1 MNSPFPAE
9 ITGEAPSSVPSPL
22 DAIVR
27 DAGSLL
33 FVSGWRALGWIAH
46 HIWESQPSVLWIS
59 LDGCRTLADC
69 TLVLGHTLELA
80 LPGSSAAVAASLSEH
95 GARHMVVD
103 ARTVTPEL
111 ASAFHSMISG
121 LSPKT
126 QWWVAIHEP
135 VSLANHVATNDPV
148 PPIDDDLPAPIEAG
162 VWFPNSPRVRL
173 SLPPQLS
180 SPDAASGCLRPDV
193 IARLRKHPRR
203 SLNAVVDG
211 LILNHQDLF
220 PAATEMTSGPLEP
233 TELFGLR
240 LIAEYATDDN
250 VACLAGASAA
260 RIRLR
265 FGQGTEALN
274 RIDQALARTT
284 RADPAHRALVVWA
297 EAVVQLHLGDPSRA
311 EARFAEATALVQVS
325 RDLSLLATIHRR
337 WGDALT
343 SRGLLKRASA
353 QYRIARGLYRQRGD
367 GEGIAASLRGAG
379 DIAVAAGELLSAE
392 ALYDQAD
399 MNTTTDEEQFNRQL
413 GGIALA
419 ISQRN
424 WTRMHDMLRRA
435 RQIGDPS
442 SLTQANL
449 NRREADA
456 ALRSGDAVSAQPP
469 ALAASKL
476 FTDAGRPIASAAS
489 LRLHADAM
497 AMQGELRHAFTLY
510 GATVQAQSRA
520 GDWTGLE
527 RTIDRLVL
535 LERNAGEEAHAVE
548 LEDIVQELT
557 LLRGRT

>member
-1 MNSPFPAE
+1 VATALS
-9 ITGEAPSSVPSPL
+9 
-22 DAIVR
+22 DR
-27 DAGSLL
+27 SL
-33 FVSGWRALGWIAH
+33 H
-46 HIWESQPSVLWIS
+46 HL
-59 LDGCRTLADC
+59 
-69 TLVLGHTLELA
+69 
-80 LPGSSAAVAASLSEH
+80 
-95 GARHMVVD
+95 VVD
-103 ARTVTPEL
+103 ARTVDPEL
-111 ASAFHSMISG
+111 VGAFHSMVSG
-121 LSPKT
+121 LSHKT
-126 QWWVAIHEP
+126 LWWVAIHEP
-135 VSLANHVATNDPV
+135 ESLANHVATNDPV
-148 PPIDDDLPAPIEAG
+148 PAIDEDLPAPIEAG

-180 SPDAASGCLRPDV
+180 APDAPNGCLRPDV
-193 IARLRKHPRR
+193 IAQLRKHPRR

-220 PAATEMTSGPLEP
+220 PAATEMTLGPLEP

-250 VACLAGASAA
+250 VACLAAASAA

-265 FGQGTEALN
+265 YGQGTEALN

-284 RADPAHRALVVWA
+284 RADPAHRALIVWA
-297 EAVVQLHLGDPSRA
+297 EAVVQLHLGDISRA

-343 SRGLLKRASA
+343 SRSLLTRASK
-353 QYRIARGLYRQRGD
+353 QYRVARGLYRQRGD
-367 GEGIAASLRGAG
+367 GEGISAALRGTA
-379 DIAVAAGELLSAE
+379 DIAVAAGELFSAE
-392 ALYDQAD
+392 ALYDQAE

-413 GGIALA
+413 GGIGLA

-424 WTRMHDMLRRA
+424 WTRANKMLRRA
-435 RQIGDPS
+435 RNIGDPS

-456 ALRSGDAVSAQPP
+456 ALRSGDAVSAQPT
-469 ALAASKL
+469 ALASGKL

-489 LRLHADAM
+489 LRLQADAM

-510 GATVQAQSRA
+510 SATIQAQSRA

-527 RTIDRLVL
+527 RTITRLVV
-535 LERNAGEEAHAVE
+535 LERSAGEESQAVE
-548 LEDIVQELT
+548 LESIVQELS
-557 LLRGRT
+557 LFRGHP

>member
-1 MNSPFPAE
+1 MLN
-9 ITGEAPSSVPSPL
+9 PL
-22 DAIVR
+22 TTIVR
-27 DAGSLL
+27 DPGSLL
-33 FVSGWRALGWIAH
+33 YVSGWRAVGWIAH
-46 HIWESQPSVLWIS
+46 HIWASQPSVLWIR

-69 TLVLGHTLELA
+69 TLVLGHALELA
-80 LPGSSAAVAASLSEH
+80 LPGSSAAVATALSDRSLH
-95 GARHMVVD
+95 HLVVD
-103 ARTVTPEL
+103 ARTVDPEL
-111 ASAFHSMISG
+111 VGAFHSMVSG
-121 LSPKT
+121 LSHKT
-126 QWWVAIHEP
+126 LWWVAIHEP
-135 VSLANHVATNDPV
+135 ESLANHVATNDPV
-148 PPIDDDLPAPIEAG
+148 PAIDEDLPAPIEAG

-180 SPDAASGCLRPDV
+180 APDAPNGCLRPDV
-193 IARLRKHPRR
+193 IAQLRKHPRR

-220 PAATEMTSGPLEP
+220 PAATEMTLGPLEP

-250 VACLAGASAA
+250 VACLAAASAA

-265 FGQGTEALN
+265 YGQGTEALN

-284 RADPAHRALVVWA
+284 RADPAHRALIVWA
-297 EAVVQLHLGDPSRA
+297 EAVVQLHLGDISRA

-343 SRGLLKRASA
+343 SRSLLTRASK
-353 QYRIARGLYRQRGD
+353 QYRVARGLYRQRGD
-367 GEGIAASLRGAG
+367 GEGISAALRGTA
-379 DIAVAAGELLSAE
+379 DIAVAAGELFSAE
-392 ALYDQAD
+392 ALYDQAE

-413 GGIALA
+413 GGIGLA

-424 WTRMHDMLRRA
+424 WTRANKMLRRA
-435 RQIGDPS
+435 RNIGDPS

-456 ALRSGDAVSAQPP
+456 ALRSGDAVSAQPT
-469 ALAASKL
+469 ALASGKL

-489 LRLHADAM
+489 LRLQADAM

-510 GATVQAQSRA
+510 SATIQAQSRA

-527 RTIDRLVL
+527 RTITRLVV
-535 LERNAGEEAHAVE
+535 LERSAGEESQAVE
-548 LEDIVQELT
+548 LESIVQELS
-557 LLRGRT
+557 LFRGHP

>member
-1 MNSPFPAE
+1 MLN
-9 ITGEAPSSVPSPL
+9 PL
-22 DAIVR
+22 TTIVR
-27 DAGSLL
+27 DPGSLL
-33 FVSGWRALGWIAH
+33 YVSGWRAVGWIAH
-46 HIWESQPSVLWIS
+46 HIWASQPSVLWIR

-69 TLVLGHTLELA
+69 TLVLGHALELA
-80 LPGSSAAVAASLSEH
+80 LPGSSAAVATALSDRSLH
-95 GARHMVVD
+95 HLVVD
-103 ARTVTPEL
+103 ARTVDPEL
-111 ASAFHSMISG
+111 VGAFHSMVSG
-121 LSPKT
+121 LSHKT
-126 QWWVAIHEP
+126 LWWVAIHEP
-135 VSLANHVATNDPV
+135 ESLANHVATNDPV
-148 PPIDDDLPAPIEAG
+148 PAIDEDLPAPIEAG

-173 SLPPQLS
+173 SLPTQLS
-180 SPDAASGCLRPDV
+180 APDAPNGCLRPDV
-193 IARLRKHPRR
+193 IAQLRKHPRR

-220 PAATEMTSGPLEP
+220 PAATEMTLGPLEP

-250 VACLAGASAA
+250 VACLAAASAA

-265 FGQGTEALN
+265 YGQGTEALN

-284 RADPAHRALVVWA
+284 RADPAHRALIVWA
-297 EAVVQLHLGDPSRA
+297 EAVVQLHLGDISRA

-343 SRGLLKRASA
+343 SRSLLTRASK
-353 QYRIARGLYRQRGD
+353 QYRVARGLYRQRGD
-367 GEGIAASLRGAG
+367 GEGISAALRGTA
-379 DIAVAAGELLSAE
+379 DIAVAAGELFSAE
-392 ALYDQAD
+392 ALYDQAE

-413 GGIALA
+413 GGIGLA

-424 WTRMHDMLRRA
+424 WTRANKMLRRA
-435 RQIGDPS
+435 RNIGDPS

-456 ALRSGDAVSAQPP
+456 ALRSGDAVSAQPT
-469 ALAASKL
+469 ALASGKL

-489 LRLHADAM
+489 LRLQADAM

-510 GATVQAQSRA
+510 SATIQAQSRA

-527 RTIDRLVL
+527 RTITRLVV
-535 LERNAGEEAHAVE
+535 LERSAGEESQAVE
-548 LEDIVQELT
+548 LESIVQELS
-557 LLRGRT
+557 LFRGHP

>member
-1 MNSPFPAE
+1 MLN
-9 ITGEAPSSVPSPL
+9 PL
-22 DAIVR
+22 NTIVR
-27 DAGSLL
+27 DPGSLL
-33 FVSGWRALGWIAH
+33 YVSGWRAVGWIAH
-46 HIWESQPSVLWIS
+46 HIWASQPSVLWIR

-69 TLVLGHTLELA
+69 TLVLGHALELA
-80 LPGSSAAVAASLSEH
+80 LPGSSAAVATALSDRSLH
-95 GARHMVVD
+95 HLVVD
-103 ARTVTPEL
+103 ARTVDPEL
-111 ASAFHSMISG
+111 VGAFHSMVSG
-121 LSPKT
+121 LSHKT
-126 QWWVAIHEP
+126 LWWVAIHEP
-135 VSLANHVATNDPV
+135 ESLANHVATNDPV
-148 PPIDDDLPAPIEAG
+148 PAIDEDLPAPIEAG

-180 SPDAASGCLRPDV
+180 APDAPNGCLRPDV
-193 IARLRKHPRR
+193 IAQLRKHPRR

-220 PAATEMTSGPLEP
+220 PAATEMTLGPLEP

-250 VACLAGASAA
+250 VACLAAASAA

-265 FGQGTEALN
+265 YGQGTEALN

-284 RADPAHRALVVWA
+284 RADPAHRALIVWA
-297 EAVVQLHLGDPSRA
+297 EAVVQLHLGDISRA

-325 RDLSLLATIHRR
+325 RDLGLLATIHRR

-343 SRGLLKRASA
+343 SRSLLTRASK
-353 QYRIARGLYRQRGD
+353 QYRVARGLYRQRGD
-367 GEGIAASLRGAG
+367 GEGISAALRGTA
-379 DIAVAAGELLSAE
+379 DIAVAAGELFSAE
-392 ALYDQAD
+392 ALYDQAE

-413 GGIALA
+413 GGIGLA

-424 WTRMHDMLRRA
+424 WTRANKMLRRA
-435 RQIGDPS
+435 RNIGDPS

-456 ALRSGDAVSAQPP
+456 ALRSGDAVSAQPT
-469 ALAASKL
+469 ALASGKL

-489 LRLHADAM
+489 LRLQADAM

-510 GATVQAQSRA
+510 SATIQAQSRA

-527 RTIDRLVL
+527 RTITRLVV
-535 LERNAGEEAHAVE
+535 LERSAGEESQAIE
-548 LEDIVQELT
+548 LESIVQELS
-557 LLRGRT
+557 LFRGHP

>member
-1 MNSPFPAE
+1 MLN
-9 ITGEAPSSVPSPL
+9 PL
-22 DAIVR
+22 NTIVR
-27 DAGSLL
+27 DPGSLL
-33 FVSGWRALGWIAH
+33 YVSGWRAVGWIAH
-46 HIWESQPSVLWIS
+46 HIWASQPSVLWIR

-69 TLVLGHTLELA
+69 TLVLGHALELA
-80 LPGSSAAVAASLSEH
+80 LPGSSAAVATALSDRSLH
-95 GARHMVVD
+95 HLVVD
-103 ARTVTPEL
+103 ARTVDPEL
-111 ASAFHSMISG
+111 VGAFHSMVSG
-121 LSPKT
+121 LSHKT
-126 QWWVAIHEP
+126 LWWVAIHEP
-135 VSLANHVATNDPV
+135 ESLANHVATNDPV
-148 PPIDDDLPAPIEAG
+148 PAIDEDLPAPIEAG

-180 SPDAASGCLRPDV
+180 APDAPNGCLRPDV
-193 IARLRKHPRR
+193 IAQLRKHPRR

-220 PAATEMTSGPLEP
+220 PAATEMTLGPLEP

-250 VACLAGASAA
+250 VACLAAASAA

-265 FGQGTEALN
+265 YGQGTEALN

-284 RADPAHRALVVWA
+284 RADPAHRALIVWA
-297 EAVVQLHLGDPSRA
+297 EAVVQLHLGDISRA

-343 SRGLLKRASA
+343 SRSLLTRASK
-353 QYRIARGLYRQRGD
+353 QYRVARGLYRQRGD
-367 GEGIAASLRGAG
+367 GEGISAALRGTA
-379 DIAVAAGELLSAE
+379 DIAVAAGELFSAE
-392 ALYDQAD
+392 ALYDQAE

-413 GGIALA
+413 GGIGLA

-424 WTRMHDMLRRA
+424 WTRANKMLRRA
-435 RQIGDPS
+435 RNIGDPS
-442 SLTQANL
+442 SLTQASL

-456 ALRSGDAVSAQPP
+456 ALRSGDAVSAQPT
-469 ALAASKL
+469 ALASGKL

-489 LRLHADAM
+489 LRLQADAM

-510 GATVQAQSRA
+510 SATIQAQSRA

-527 RTIDRLVL
+527 RTITRLVV
-535 LERNAGEEAHAVE
+535 LERSAGEESQAVE
-548 LEDIVQELT
+548 LESIVQELS
-557 LLRGRT
+557 LFRGHP